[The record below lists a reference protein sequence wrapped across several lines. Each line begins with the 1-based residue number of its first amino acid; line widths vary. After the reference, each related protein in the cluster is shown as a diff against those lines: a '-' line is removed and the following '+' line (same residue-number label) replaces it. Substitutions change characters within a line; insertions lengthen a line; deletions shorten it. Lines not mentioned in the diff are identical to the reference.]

1 MTYIKKKVVLWS
13 ALFMMPFIILFSIE
27 IGTRVVQSLKVGNS
41 EPLFYGGV
49 SLHRF
54 LFEDKDENL
63 LKQSIFYVQKDNPN
77 SEIFD
82 LSQGDIYR
90 DQFYTFKKKIGTYR
104 IIVHGGSSVFSVTT
118 SKSGSFPA
126 VLESLI
132 NNSAGENRYEV
143 INFGRMGLTS
153 SQINGNGF
161 NLGDIFWEK
170 WTRPASFPFQH
181 KLYKASQP
189 GAFRFEHDM
198 EIFYQ
203 LSNDYFRPDVT
214 EQLQQDSF
222 LNRINNILYRLSAAY
237 SASRNIWTRNMG
249 KGFITEHLQAQHKQY
264 YENVEAMIK
273 AAKMRG
279 ITPVIVKQALDLQF
293 ISTSS
298 GSYPGFVEIYEQS
311 LLSLD
316 EIAKKHNIL
325 IIDAAKVLTREKTS
339 AEKKEI
345 FYDIVHL
352 TEKGNAELAKIIY
365 TGLIDEIKW

>member
-1 MTYIKKKVVLWS
+1 MTYLRKRLVLWS
-13 ALFMMPFIILFSIE
+13 TVFIMPFLFLFLIE
-27 IGTRVVQSLKVGNS
+27 MGTRVVQSLKIGNS
-41 EPLFYGGV
+41 KPLFYGGV

-54 LFEDKDENL
+54 LFEDIDENL
-63 LKQSIFYVQKDNPN
+63 QKQSTFYVQKDNLK
-77 SEIFD
+77 SEMFD
-82 LSQGDIYR
+82 LTQGDIYR

-118 SKSGSFPA
+118 SESGSFPA
-126 VLESLI
+126 ALESLI
-132 NNSAGENRYEV
+132 NNSAGQNRFEV
-143 INFGRMGLTS
+143 INLGRSGSTS
-153 SQINGNGF
+153 ALINGNGF
-161 NLGDIFWEK
+161 NLGDIFWDK
-170 WTRPASFPFQH
+170 WTQPAGFSFEH
-181 KLYKASQP
+181 RRYKWTQP
-189 GAFRFEHDM
+189 AAFRFEHDM

-214 EQLQQDSF
+214 AQLQQESF

-237 SASRNIWTRNMG
+237 SSSRKIWTRNMG

>member
-1 MTYIKKKVVLWS
+1 MTYIKKKLVLWC

-41 EPLFYGGV
+41 EPLLYGGE

-54 LFEDKDENL
+54 LFEDRDENL
-63 LKQSIFYVQKDNPN
+63 LKQSTFYVQKINLKP
-77 SEIFD
+77 EIFD
-82 LSQGDIYR
+82 LTQGDIYR

-118 SKSGSFPA
+118 SESGSFPA
-126 VLESLI
+126 ALERLI
-132 NNSAGENRYEV
+132 NNSAGQSPNEV
-143 INFGRMGLTS
+143 INMGRNGSTS
-153 SQINGNGF
+153 AYINGNGF
-161 NLGDIFWEK
+161 NLGDIFWDK
-170 WTRPASFPFQH
+170 WTQPAGVNS
-181 KLYKASQP
+181 KYKRTQP
-189 GAFRFEHDM
+189 NGFRFEHDM

-203 LSNDYFRPDVT
+203 LSNDYFRPDIT
-214 EQLQQDSF
+214 EKLQQDSF

-237 SASRNIWTRNMG
+237 SASRNIWTRNMD

-325 IIDAAKVLTREKTS
+325 IIDAAKALTREKTS

-345 FYDIVHL
+345 FFDVVHL